1 MLPEGNIVTRAA
13 NDPSVL
19 TITEKAPTRTFS
31 WLKVPN
37 SASTFV
43 AFIQGE
49 HRQLSKAIETMQ
61 NPLFCVNSV
70 YLELAIL
77 QDFAENMIE
86 S

>member
-1 MLPEGNIVTRAA
+1 MSISEYTPESDCHIRIRHTQKKEENIH
-13 NDPSVL
+13 S
-19 TITEKAPTRTFS
+19 
-31 WLKVPN
+31 
-37 SASTFV
+37 V

>member
-1 MLPEGNIVTRAA
+1 MRPSLWRSGWVADASSSECFQFLPQDG
-13 NDPSVL
+13 L
-19 TITEKAPTRTFS
+19 TGLMR
-31 WLKVPN
+31 N
-37 SASTFV
+37 V

>member
-1 MLPEGNIVTRAA
+1 MMFYVACNIINVC
-13 NDPSVL
+13 
-19 TITEKAPTRTFS
+19 
-31 WLKVPN
+31 
-37 SASTFV
+37 V

-49 HRQLSKAIETMQ
+49 HRQLSKAIETTQ

-70 YLELAIL
+70 YSELAIL